1 MAGNLFEEDKQCNA
15 MSKEVISRLPAIA
28 CILWSFQKQGKR
40 AEAAAAAA
48 AAAVQFTG
56 WMDVA

>member
-15 MSKEVISRLPAIA
+15 MSKEVISRLPA
-28 CILWSFQKQGKR
+28 CILSSFRKQGKR

-48 AAAVQFTG
+48 VQFTG
-56 WMDVA
+56 WIDVA